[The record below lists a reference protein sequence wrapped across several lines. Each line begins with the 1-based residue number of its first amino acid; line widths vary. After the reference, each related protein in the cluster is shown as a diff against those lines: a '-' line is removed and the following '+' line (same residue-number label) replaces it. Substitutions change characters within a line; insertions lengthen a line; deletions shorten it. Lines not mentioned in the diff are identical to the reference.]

1 MTAADIPHFEGPG
14 RHNTEGVLD
23 AVERRI
29 AAGGILHVVV
39 ASNTGA
45 TGLKAIER
53 FSGKGVG
60 VVVVTSHAGFR
71 KEGELD
77 LSPEREAEM
86 VAKGAKVVRASH
98 VLSGVERSFSRKLG
112 GSSRVEAVSETLRS
126 LFGQGMKV
134 CVEIAVMASD
144 SGAIPCGDGV
154 EVVSIGGSGRG
165 ADTACVLRPAHAN
178 SFFDMEVREIIA
190 MPRRKKSREG

>member
-1 MTAADIPHFEGPG
+1 MTASDITHFEKPG
-14 RHNTEGVLD
+14 KQNTDGVLD

-29 AAGGILHVVV
+29 MAGGVSHVVV

-45 TGLKAIER
+45 TALKAIGR

-60 VVVVTSHAGFR
+60 IVVVTSHAGFR
-71 KEGELD
+71 KEGEVD
-77 LSPEREAEM
+77 LPAEQEADL
-86 VAKGAKVVRASH
+86 VARGAKVVRSSH

-112 GSSRVEAVSETLRS
+112 GGSRVEAVSEALRS

-134 CVEIAVMASD
+134 CVEIAVMAAD
-144 SGAIPCGDGV
+144 SGAIPCGDGT
-154 EVVSIGGSGRG
+154 EIVVIGGSGRG

-190 MPRRKKSREG
+190 MPRRKKSVEG